1 MKGIIMKQRKERIK
15 KFKLTNAII
24 YVLLCLLIFVII
36 MVFSIKQNINKIEF
50 KDINF
55 YQYLSSNKFEYN
67 GKVLI
72 SIDDKNNTVLNNNQ
86 IKVNLDATPIYYAK
100 EKSLFLPKDMSIIF
114 PNNFGLHNKVNHFS
128 SITLKDNNF
137 YVKNENYQK
146 QVTDCFLFDGE
157 DLYLFLDKMTFT
169 IGKDTYVIEPFSY
182 IILDYQNS
190 IQIYDYKNDI
200 YRIINLDK
208 NDIIATSSK
217 GYKVNLSIDSIS
229 YDKYEQLLLKKIDIL
244 NNL

>member
-1 MKGIIMKQRKERIK
+1 MKQRKERTK

-36 MVFSIKQNINKIEF
+36 MVFSIKQKINKIEF

-55 YQYLSSNKFEYN
+55 YQYLSSNKFAYN

-72 SIDDKNNTVLNNNQ
+72 STDDNNNTVLTNNQ
-86 IKVNLDATPIYYAK
+86 IKANLDSTPIYYAK
-100 EKSLFLPKDMSIIF
+100 EKSVFLPKDMSIIF

-128 SITLKDNNF
+128 SVMMKDNNF
-137 YVKNENYQK
+137 YVKHESYQK

-169 IGKDTYVIEPFSY
+169 IGKDIYVLDPLSY
-182 IILDYQNS
+182 VVLDYQNN

-200 YRIINLDK
+200 YRTIQLDK
-208 NDIIATSSK
+208 TDVVATSSK

-229 YDKYEQLLLKKIDIL
+229 YDKYEQLLLKNFDVLK
-244 NNL
+244 NL